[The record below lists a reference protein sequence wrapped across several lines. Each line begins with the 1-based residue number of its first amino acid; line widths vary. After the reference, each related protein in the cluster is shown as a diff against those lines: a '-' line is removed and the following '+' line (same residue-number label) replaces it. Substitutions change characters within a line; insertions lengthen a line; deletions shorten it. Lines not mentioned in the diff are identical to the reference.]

1 MEGKDPFRDLA
12 FDGKPSNYRE
22 FRRKVILSV
31 AALEDKSQH
40 LAGPKLLSRLTG
52 EAWRCTEHLSVSE
65 LRTSHGWTKVLECL
79 DKHYQ
84 HLPEIELHEAIDE
97 FLFHLKKRPHEGATA
112 FSSRFR
118 TQLARLEHLITQERA
133 AAQVKR
139 RKIQPDGKRHLGPA
153 TPVASSL
160 EDSSDDKGDKDEEE
174 ADKTDGGDETEE
186 PKQAPEAEQSG
197 PFDPPIS
204 PRHSSKTPS
213 EKPSSRGSK
222 RQTAG
227 TWKADQ
233 ERSLLEMQRVLGTLE
248 PSHRKPK
255 PIFPQSVLGHLFMR
269 KFEQGT
275 TSHDHQIH
283 RRVITIFGR

>member
-1 MEGKDPFRDLA
+1 MESKDPFRDLA
-12 FDGKPSNYRE
+12 FDGRPGNYRE

-84 HLPEIELHEAIDE
+84 HLPEVELHEAIDE

-112 FSSRFR
+112 FSSRFK
-118 TQLARLEHLITQERA
+118 TQLARLEHLITQERV

-139 RKIQPDGKRHLGPA
+139 RKIQPEGKRHLGPA

-160 EDSSDDKGDKDEEE
+160 EDSSEEKGEEE
-174 ADKTDGGDETEE
+174 ANKTDGGDEAEDLPSQGPRVE
-186 PKQAPEAEQSG
+186 PEG
-197 PFDPPIS
+197 PFDPPLT
-204 PRHSSKTPS
+204 PRHSSRTPS
-213 EKPSSRGSK
+213 EKPSSKGSK

-269 KFEQGT
+269 KFGLGKDQRAM
-275 TSHDHQIH
+275 II
-283 RRVITIFGR
+283 R

>member
-139 RKIQPDGKRHLGPA
+139 RKIQPDGKHILGQPHQWQVRWKILQ
-153 TPVASSL
+153 TIKVTRMKKKQTRPMV
-160 EDSSDDKGDKDEEE
+160 
-174 ADKTDGGDETEE
+174 ETRRRSQN
-186 PKQAPEAEQSG
+186 KLL
-197 PFDPPIS
+197 
-204 PRHSSKTPS
+204 
-213 EKPSSRGSK
+213 KPSNLVPSIHRSHRGTVRRLLQK
-222 RQTAG
+222 NRLRE
-227 TWKADQ
+227 DPNDRLQ
-233 ERSLLEMQRVLGTLE
+233 ERGRPIKNVPCWKCKEFWGHWNPHTGSPNRFFHSQFLAICLCGSL
-248 PSHRKPK
+248 
-255 PIFPQSVLGHLFMR
+255 
-269 KFEQGT
+269 
-275 TSHDHQIH
+275 D
-283 RRVITIFGR
+283 